1 MNIIR
6 KKPTAAKVG
15 YHPSHIMRLAKAK
28 KFPAPVRLGPNA
40 VGFIEQ
46 EVDQWIAER
55 VRERDETG
63 VIVLRGTCDE

>member
-6 KKPTAAKVG
+6 KKPTAKKVG
-15 YHPSHIMRLAKAK
+15 FHPSHIMRLARANR
-28 KFPAPVRLGPNA
+28 FPAPVRLGPNA

-55 VRERDETG
+55 ARERDEAKAKEG
-63 VIVLRGTCDE
+63 GDGS